1 MQTADKGTQI
11 YQVEVVLLIK
21 HKILVINLQ
30 GNE

>member
-1 MQTADKGTQI
+1 MQTADKCTQI

-30 GNE
+30 ENE